1 MIIRKRGVV
10 SPRQPFSVNIEEFM
24 THNRNIELLAPAGS
38 VTGLRAVIAAGADAV
53 YIGGSRFGARAY
65 AANPDEDDLLTAIDY
80 AHLRGVKVYMTV
92 NTLLKDSEMEDLYDY
107 LLPYYTRGVDAILV
121 QDFGVLRF
129 LHRCFPDLP
138 LHASTQMT
146 VTGPESAMFLKK
158 YGVTRVV
165 PAREM
170 SLNELYTIGSKSGLE
185 VEAFVHGA
193 LCVCMSGMCLASSII
208 GGRSG
213 NRGRCAQPCRLIY
226 EAEGKKAELLSPKDL
241 CTLDLLPDMIEHGV
255 VSLKIEGRM
264 KQPEYA
270 AGVVSI
276 YRKYL
281 DLYLNSGR
289 NAYRVSRADRDRLM
303 TLFNRDGFTDGYLTR
318 HNGKDMMAFSRRT
331 LSPKEEQER
340 SALYERMHDAYVAN
354 EKKIRLHGTLY
365 VSKGQPL
372 TMTLETD
379 DVRRIPK
386 VSLTEQGDAAQAAL
400 SRPLGRDRIFSQM
413 TKTGGTDF
421 EFTDFEVYTDEDS
434 FVPMG
439 ALNAFRR
446 RALESVRRE
455 ILAPAGR
462 TAPTVPRD
470 LSRSTGIQE
479 NTTEPGFAVSVET
492 ADQFAAAVSRSF
504 VKRIYISEA
513 LLAGRHSFKSIA
525 ADYPDDAAKARFD
538 AESGDRDYISGARLL
553 IGICKRQGIEPCIM
567 LPYIERQAYMPLVY
581 QYIEELIREGTAGF
595 LARSFESASHL
606 CRLGFANMTVLDA
619 GVYTWNAEAIAWAE
633 ENGFIRVTAPY
644 ELNKKELR
652 RRSGRD
658 SEIIVYGRIPLM
670 VTVQCLRKNLTE
682 CSGRSGIIYLRDR
695 TKRVFPVKQDC
706 VFCYNTVY
714 NSETLSLI
722 GESDFLNRGGFAA
735 KRISFTTESYDEA
748 QNVLRAFEGSAGGR
762 AYESLTGSYTKGHFN
777 RGVE

>member
-1 MIIRKRGVV
+1 
-10 SPRQPFSVNIEEFM
+10 M
-24 THNRNIELLAPAGS
+24 TQNKNIELLAPAGS
-38 VTGLRAVIAAGADAV
+38 VTGLMAVIAAGADAV

-65 AANPDEDDLLTAIDY
+65 ADNPAEDDLLSAIDY

-92 NTLLKDSEMEDLYDY
+92 NTLLKDSEMEELYNY
-107 LLPYYTRGVDAILV
+107 ILPYYTRGIDAVLV
-121 QDFGVLRF
+121 QDFGVLRC
-129 LHRCFPDLP
+129 LHRFFPDLP

-146 VTGPESAMFLKK
+146 VTGPESAGLLKK

-170 SLNELYTIGSKSGLE
+170 SLDELKTIGGESGLE

-193 LCVCMSGMCLASSII
+193 LCVCMSGMCLASSLI

-213 NRGRCAQPCRLIY
+213 NRGRCAQPCRLLY

-241 CTLDLLPDMIEHGV
+241 CTIDLLPDMIEHGV

-289 NAYRVSRADRDRLM
+289 DACKVSRADRALLM

-331 LSPKEEQER
+331 LNAKEEQER
-340 SALYERMHDAYVAN
+340 SALYDRMHNAYVAK
-354 EKKIRLHGTLY
+354 EKKVPLHGSLY
-365 VSKGQPL
+365 VTEGQPL
-372 TMTLETD
+372 TITLETD
-379 DVRRIPK
+379 DDSRIPK
-386 VSLTEQGDAAQAAL
+386 ISLTEQGETVQGAQN
-400 SRPLGRDRIFSQM
+400 RPLSKDRIASQM

-421 EFTDFEVYTDEDS
+421 IFTDLDVYTDEDS

-446 RALESVRRE
+446 HALDAVRNE
-455 ILAPAGR
+455 ILSASRRPLPAAER
-462 TAPTVPRD
+462 TLPDKPC
-470 LSRSTGIQE
+470 E
-479 NTTEPGFAVSVET
+479 NETRAGVFYSVSVET
-492 ADQFAAAVSRSF
+492 ADQFSAAVSHSF
-504 VKRIYISEA
+504 VGRIYISEV
-513 LLAGRHSFKSIA
+513 LLAGRSDFGGIA
-525 ADYPDDAAKARFD
+525 AKYPEEAAIVHFDPDAGAHDYM
-538 AESGDRDYISGARLL
+538 SGARLL
-553 IGICKRQGIEPCIM
+553 FSICQRRGIEPCIM
-567 LPYIERQAYMPLVY
+567 LPYIERKGYMPVFY
-581 QYIEELIREGTAGF
+581 QYLEDLINEGAAGF

-606 CRLGFANMTVLDA
+606 MRLGFAKMTILDA
-619 GVYTWNAEAIAWAE
+619 GVYTWNSEALMWAE

-652 RRSGRD
+652 RRGRRD
-658 SEIIVYGRIPLM
+658 SEVIVYGRIPLM

-682 CSGRSGIIYLRDR
+682 CSGRSGVIYLRDR

-706 VFCYNTVY
+706 IFCYNTVY
-714 NSETLSLI
+714 NSDVLSLI
-722 GESDFLNRGGFAA
+722 GETDFLNAAGFATR
-735 KRISFTTESYDEA
+735 RISLTTETYDESED
-748 QNVLRAFEGSAGGR
+748 VLLSFERVYHG
-762 AYESLTGSYTKGHFN
+762 EMPDNLTASYTKGHFN

>member
-1 MIIRKRGVV
+1 
-10 SPRQPFSVNIEEFM
+10 M
-24 THNRNIELLAPAGS
+24 TQNKNIELLAPAGS
-38 VTGLRAVIAAGADAV
+38 VTGLMAVIAAGADAV

-65 AANPDEDDLLTAIDY
+65 ADNPAEDDLLSAIDY

-92 NTLLKDSEMEDLYDY
+92 NTLLKDSEMEELYDY
-107 LLPYYTRGVDAILV
+107 ILPYYTRGIDAVLV
-121 QDFGVLRF
+121 QDFGVLRC
-129 LHRCFPDLP
+129 LHRFFPDLS

-146 VTGPESAMFLKK
+146 VTGPESAGLLKK

-170 SLNELYTIGSKSGLE
+170 SLDELKTIGGESGLE

-193 LCVCMSGMCLASSII
+193 LCVCMSGMCLASSLI

-213 NRGRCAQPCRLIY
+213 NRGRCAQPCRLKY
-226 EAEGKKAELLSPKDL
+226 EALGVKAELLSPKDL

-281 DLYLNSGR
+281 DLYMNSGR
-289 NAYRVSRADRDRLM
+289 EAYRVSAADRALLT

-318 HNGKDMMAFSRRT
+318 HNGRDMMAFSRRT
-331 LSPKEEQER
+331 LTPAEEQER
-340 SALYERMHDAYVAN
+340 SALYERMHDLYVAN
-354 EKKIRLHGTLY
+354 EKKIPLRGSLY

-372 TMTLETD
+372 TMTLETVD
-379 DVRRIPK
+379 DGRIPK
-386 VSLTEQGDAAQAAL
+386 ILLTEQGETVQEAVT
-400 SRPLGRDRIFSQM
+400 RPLGKDRIASQIQ
-413 TKTGGTDF
+413 KTGGTDF
-421 EFTDFEVYTDEDS
+421 IFSDLDVYTDEDS

-446 RALESVRRE
+446 QALSAVRNE
-455 ILAPAGR
+455 ILAASMRPAPHADHSL
-462 TAPTVPRD
+462 TAAHHE
-470 LSRSTGIQE
+470 SA
-479 NTTEPGFAVSVET
+479 EPAEMNFSVSVET
-492 ADQFAAAVSRSF
+492 AEQFSAAVSQSF
-504 VKRIYISEA
+504 LRRIYISEA
-513 LLAGRHSFKSIA
+513 LLAGTDDLGDIA
-525 ADYPDDAAKARFD
+525 ANASKRASGTHTEAEDRAHDYMSR
-538 AESGDRDYISGARLL
+538 ARLL
-553 IGICKRQGIEPCIM
+553 ISACKRRGIEPYIM
-567 LPYIERQAYMPLVY
+567 LPFIERKSRMPAFY
-581 QYIEELIREGTAGF
+581 QHLEDLESEGAAGF

-606 CRLGFANMTVLDA
+606 INLGRAHMTVLDA
-619 GVYTWNAEAIAWAE
+619 GVYTWNAEALAWAE

-652 RRSGRD
+652 LRGGGG

-670 VTVQCLRKNLTE
+670 VTVQCMRKNLTG
-682 CSGRSGIIYLRDR
+682 CTKKAGLIYMRDR

-706 VFCYNTVY
+706 IFCYNTVY
-714 NSETLSLI
+714 NSEVLSLKSELQYLMTAGYTDMRI
-722 GESDFLNRGGFAA
+722 SLTTETYGES
-735 KRISFTTESYDEA
+735 EE
-748 QNVLRAFEGSAGGR
+748 VLRAFGSAD
-762 AYESLTGSYTKGHFN
+762 SSSPSGSRTATYTKGHFN

>member
-1 MIIRKRGVV
+1 MIQNK
-10 SPRQPFSVNIEEFM
+10 
-24 THNRNIELLAPAGS
+24 NIELLAPAGS
-38 VTGLRAVIAAGADAV
+38 VTALQAVIAAGADAV

-65 AANPDEDDLLTAIDY
+65 ASNPDEDELLSAIDY

-107 LLPYYTRGVDAILV
+107 ILPYYTRGVDAVLV

-146 VTGPESAMFLKK
+146 VTGPESAAFLKK

-170 SLNELYTIGSKSGLE
+170 SLSELLMIGKESGLE

-193 LCVCMSGMCLASSII
+193 LCVCMSGMCLASSLI

-226 EAEGKKAELLSPKDL
+226 EAEGQKAELLSPKDL

-289 NAYRVSRADRDRLM
+289 AAYRVKRADRDTLM
-303 TLFNRDGFTDGYLTR
+303 TLFNRDGFTDGYLNK

-331 LSPKEEQER
+331 LNPREEQTR

-354 EKKIRLHGTLY
+354 EKKIALHGTLY
-365 VSKGQPL
+365 VSKDQPL

-379 DVRRIPK
+379 DDVRIPK
-386 VSLTEQGDAAQAAL
+386 ISHTEQGETVQAAL
-400 SRPLGRDRIFSQM
+400 SKPLTKDRIASQM
-413 TKTGGTDF
+413 KKTGGSDF
-421 EFTDFEVYTDEDS
+421 VFTGLDVYTDDDS

-446 RALESVRRE
+446 RALESVSHE
-455 ILAPAGR
+455 ILAAKKR
-462 TAPTVPRD
+462 SAPSSKQS
-470 LSRSTGIQE
+470 LSSPSYWNGKSEDTY
-479 NTTEPGFAVSVET
+479 FAVSVET
-492 ADQFAAAVSRSF
+492 ADQFSAALSHSF
-504 VKRIYISEA
+504 VRKIYISESI
-513 LLAGRHSFKSIA
+513 LAGRHDLRSIA
-525 ADYPDDAAKARFD
+525 AKYATEAADARFGTD
-538 AESGDRDYISGARLL
+538 TISQDYMSGARLL
-553 IGICKRQGIEPCIM
+553 IRICRERGIEPYIM
-567 LPYIERQAYMPLVY
+567 LPYIERPGYMPEFYEHLT
-581 QYIEELIREGTAGF
+581 ELISEGAAGF

-606 CRLGFANMTVLDA
+606 FNLGRANMTILDA
-619 GVYTWNAEAIAWAE
+619 GVYTWNAEALMWAE
-633 ENGFIRVTAPY
+633 ENGFFKVTAPY

-652 RRSGRD
+652 TRGGRT

-670 VTVQCLRKNLTE
+670 VTVQCLRKNLTG
-682 CSGRSGIIYLRDR
+682 CSGKSGIVYLKDR

-706 VFCYNTVY
+706 IFCYNTVY
-714 NSETLSLI
+714 NSEVLSLI
-722 GESDFLNRGGFAA
+722 GESAFLGAAGFNAR
-735 KRISFTTESYDEA
+735 RISLTTETLDEA
-748 QNVLRAFEGSAGGR
+748 EKVLCAFENASG
-762 AYESLTGSYTKGHFN
+762 ELPENLTVSYTKGHFN